1 MSSDSPRRRNR
12 ERFGSLNNLRSNPF
26 SSKEKILDITQGVID
41 PFAQIAQ
48 SVLEN
53 SYTVDSLSRFGN
65 TFNARV
71 LAVTVG
77 KPARHQYPDLYS
89 NSTTVSAE
97 GVREVPEYYICVL
110 RDETDHFTP
119 NPDDFSTNSESYVA
133 LAMMQGSAISDKPV
147 AETLE
152 PFGEGDI
159 VEVYKPSQNSWNGAR
174 VKKVIVRNNFDIVLP
189 PESLSSLPFLGGMV
203 GQPFSRLGTTTTGRA
218 PAGRSLGAR
227 PPGLVPVDG
236 AGRIIVSGRTA
247 ENSIPMFG
255 NVPVRYRLGNDGL
268 PMDLSLPSRERNV
281 VSRNPKEE
289 IRFITIHNCGWGFRS
304 GRPGATRLGRYLAG
318 EGFASDARQV
328 SGHIGIDEQGI
339 EQYLPLDKVG
349 FHGGPQNG
357 YSVGID
363 ICQPYDPENHAGDMR
378 RGNEMTPG
386 LYTTGQNPTYD
397 INRGPREIVNIS
409 EQNLKHTAQ
418 LLVALHAGL
427 GLTPNYVSASEV
439 TNGRGEFTIR
449 QILDAGWTIVPHSAT
464 SLASVRYDISQWWDV
479 VMTRFAEIWGST

>member
-1 MSSDSPRRRNR
+1 MSSDSPRRRTR

-26 SSKEKILDITQGVID
+26 SSKEKILDITQGIID

-71 LAVTVG
+71 LAVAVG

-189 PESLSSLPFLGGMV
+189 PESLSSLPFLSGLA
-203 GQPFSRLGTTTTGRA
+203 GQPFSRLGNTTTGRA
-218 PAGRSLGAR
+218 PTGRNLGAR
-227 PPGLVPVDG
+227 PAGLVPADG
-236 AGRIIVSGRTA
+236 AGRIIVSGRNA

-268 PMDLSLPSRERNV
+268 PMDLSLPFRERNEPP
-281 VSRNPKEE
+281 RNPKEE
-289 IRFITIHNCGWGFRS
+289 IKFITIHNCGWGFRS
-304 GRPGATRLGRYLAG
+304 GRPGATRLGDYLARA
-318 EGFASDARQV
+318 ERAV

-363 ICQPYDPENHAGDMR
+363 ICQPYDPENHADDIR

-386 LYTTGQNPTYD
+386 LYEIIGNPTYD

-409 EQNLKHTAQ
+409 EQNLENTAQ
-418 LLVALHAGL
+418 LIVSLLAGL
-427 GLTPNYVSASEV
+427 DLPLVYADAREV
-439 TNGRGEFTIR
+439 TNGRGEFTIS
-449 QILDAGWTIVPHSAT
+449 QILEAGWTVVPHSST

-479 VMTRFAEIWGST
+479 VMAEVKKIWQRR

>member
-1 MSSDSPRRRNR
+1 MSSDSPRRRTR

-26 SSKEKILDITQGVID
+26 SNKEKILDITQGVID

-48 SVLEN
+48 SVLDN

-89 NSTTVSAE
+89 NSTTTSAT
-97 GVREVPEYYICVL
+97 GVIEIPEYYICVL

-159 VEVYKPSQNSWNGAR
+159 VEVYKPNQNSWNGAR

-203 GQPFSRLGTTTTGRA
+203 GRPFSRLGTTTTERA

-236 AGRIIVSGRTA
+236 AGKIIVSGRSA

-255 NVPVRYRLGNDGL
+255 NVPVRYRLGDDGL
-268 PMDLSLPSRERNV
+268 PMDFSLPHRERGDTTI
-281 VSRNPKEE
+281 E
-289 IRFITIHNCGWGFRS
+289 FITIHNCGWGIRNGVS
-304 GRPGATRLGRYLAG
+304 GATRLGNY
-318 EGFASDARQV
+318 FARAERNV
-328 SGHIGIDEQGI
+328 SCHVGVDEQGV
-339 EQYLPLDKVG
+339 EQYLPLDKVS

-397 INRGPREIVNIS
+397 INRGPREIINIS
-409 EQNLKHTAQ
+409 EQNLENTAQ

-427 GLTPNYVSASEV
+427 GLEPNYVSAREV

-479 VMTRFAEIWGST
+479 VMERFKNIWEST